1 MIHFEEILKHDAE
14 VMRLW
19 KGKDCKDDF
28 DEIKCGRPCKL
39 PLLEQFFMMLV
50 WLHLEL
56 LELDLANRFQI
67 GVFQST
73 VSRITLM
80 WIYLLYRGIA
90 STSK

>member
-1 MIHFEEILKHDAE
+1 MIFFEEILKHDAE

-50 WLHLEL
+50 RLRLGL
-56 LELDLANRFQI
+56 LELDLANRF
-67 GVFQST
+67 GVS
-73 VSRITLM
+73 
-80 WIYLLYRGIA
+80 
-90 STSK
+90 